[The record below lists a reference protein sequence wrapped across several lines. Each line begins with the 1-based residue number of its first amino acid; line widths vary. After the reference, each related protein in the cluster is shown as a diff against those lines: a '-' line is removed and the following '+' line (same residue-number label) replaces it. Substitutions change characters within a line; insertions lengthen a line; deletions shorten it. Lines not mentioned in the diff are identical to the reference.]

1 MSREVP
7 PPPDDDDAALPSPVP
22 AEQAAAEAAPPQGPP
37 PAGREAGLA
46 RAAGIVSLATL
57 LSRLLGLIREQV
69 FAAFFG
75 AGFAVDAFQVAFR
88 IPNLLRDLFAEGAMS
103 AAFVPTLT
111 RVQERDGREAAMR
124 LANLVINFLL
134 VTVSAICLLGVLF
147 ADRLVPWMAPGFGQ
161 VPGKL
166 ELTTQMTRI
175 MTPFLLLVALAA
187 AVMGVLNTRRVFFIP
202 AIAPTMLNLALIAA
216 GFLLSPLCPRF
227 GLHPI
232 VGMAFGVIL
241 GGLGQLMIQ
250 VPALYAHGFRWR
262 PTVSFRDPG
271 VIRMVTLMAPAA
283 IGLAATQVNIF
294 VNTFLASL
302 LPQGSVS
309 WLNYAYRLMQLP
321 IGLFGVAIATVTLA
335 EVSRHAARREM
346 PELKRTIS
354 FSLRFGLFLT
364 LPATMI
370 LMALAHPIVALLYQ
384 HGRFGE
390 GDSVQ
395 TAQALWGYA
404 VGLSAFSAVRVL
416 VPVYYSLGMTR
427 VPVTISFV
435 TIAVNI
441 VLNVALMH
449 PLQHRG
455 LALATSIASVL
466 NFTLL
471 FEVLRR
477 KIGPMGGRV
486 LARSAAKIFFASL
499 LAAVAAFAVSAGLER
514 PLGLTSLT
522 ARLLVV
528 GAGLLTAG
536 IVYLA
541 AVFTFRI
548 EESGPMFAFL
558 ARFFPRGGRR

>member
-1 MSREVP
+1 VTESREVP
-7 PPPDDDDAALPSPVP
+7 PPPDDAG
-22 AEQAAAEAAPPQGPP
+22 AAPRAA
-37 PAGREAGLA
+37 PARETGLA

-57 LSRLLGLIREQV
+57 ASRLLGLIREQV

-75 AGFAVDAFQVAFR
+75 AGLAVDAFQVAFR

-111 RVQERDGREAAMR
+111 RVQETEGREAAMR
-124 LANLVINFLL
+124 LANLVINFLV
-134 VTVSAICLLGVLF
+134 VTVSVICILGIVF
-147 ADRLVPWMAPGFGQ
+147 ADHIVPLMAPGFGQ

-202 AIAPTMLNLALIAA
+202 AIAPTMLNLALIAS
-216 GFLLSPLCPRF
+216 GFLIAPICPRF
-227 GLHPI
+227 GLEPI
-232 VGMAFGVIL
+232 VGMAFGVLL
-241 GGLGQLMIQ
+241 GGLGQLFIQ
-250 VPALYAHGFRWR
+250 VPALWSQGFRWR
-262 PTVSFRDPG
+262 PEISFRDPG
-271 VIRMVTLMAPAA
+271 VLRIVTLMAPAA
-283 IGLAATQVNIF
+283 VGLAATQVNIF

-346 PELKRTIS
+346 PALKRTIS

-370 LMALAHPIVALLYQ
+370 LMSLAHPIVALLYQ
-384 HGRFGE
+384 HGRFGAD
-390 GDSVQ
+390 DSWQ

-427 VPVTISFV
+427 IPVTISFV
-435 TIAVNI
+435 TIAINV
-441 VLNVALMH
+441 VLNIMLME

-455 LALATSIASVL
+455 LALATSISSVL
-466 NFTLL
+466 NFVLL

-477 KIGPMGGRV
+477 KIGPMGGRA
-486 LARSAAKIFFASL
+486 LSRSAGKIFLASL
-499 LAAVAAFAVSAGLER
+499 LAALAAFAAAWEVEGW
-514 PLGLTSLT
+514 LGLTSVV
-522 ARLLVV
+522 ARIAVV
-528 GAGLLTAG
+528 GSGLFAATA
-536 IVYLA
+536 VYLV
-541 AVFTFRI
+541 AVFALRI
-548 EESGPMFAFL
+548 EEGAPLFAFI
-558 ARFFPRGGRR
+558 ARFLRRPGRGTRAG

>member
-1 MSREVP
+1 VTSQVP
-7 PPPDDDDAALPSPVP
+7 PPPDDEDAALPSAVP
-22 AEQAAAEAAPPQGPP
+22 PDQVAPPPPP

-57 LSRLLGLIREQV
+57 VSRALGLIREQV

-111 RVQERDGREAAMR
+111 QVQERDGREAAMR

-134 VTVSAICLLGVLF
+134 VTVSTICLLGILF
-147 ADRLVPWMAPGFGQ
+147 ADRLVPWMVPGFAQ

-187 AVMGVLNTRRVFFIP
+187 AVMGVLNTRRIFFIP
-202 AIAPTMLNLALIAA
+202 AIAPTMLNLALIAS
-216 GFLLSPLCPRF
+216 GFALSPLCPRF

-232 VGMAFGVIL
+232 VGMAFGVLL
-241 GGLGQLMIQ
+241 GGLGQLLIQ
-250 VPALYAHGFRWR
+250 APALYGQGFRWR
-262 PTVSFRDPG
+262 PVVSFRDPG

-283 IGLAATQVNIF
+283 VGLAATQVNIF

-302 LPQGSVS
+302 LQQGSVS

-346 PELKRTIS
+346 PALKRTIS

-384 HGRFGE
+384 HGRFGPV
-390 GDSVQ
+390 DSWQ

-435 TIAVNI
+435 TIGVNI
-441 VLNVALMH
+441 VLNILLMH

-455 LALATSIASVL
+455 LALATSISSVL
-466 NFTLL
+466 NFALL
-471 FEVLRR
+471 FEMLRR

-486 LARSAAKIFFASL
+486 LARSAAKIFLASL
-499 LAAVAAFAVSAGLER
+499 LAALAAFAAATVLER
-514 PLGLTSLT
+514 SVGLVGLG
-522 ARLLVV
+522 ARLVV
-528 GAGLLTAG
+528 VLAGLLAAT
-536 IVYLA
+536 IVYA
-541 AVFTFRI
+541 AATFTLRI
-548 EESGPMFAFL
+548 EESVPLFAFL
-558 ARFFPRGGRR
+558 ARFFPRGERR